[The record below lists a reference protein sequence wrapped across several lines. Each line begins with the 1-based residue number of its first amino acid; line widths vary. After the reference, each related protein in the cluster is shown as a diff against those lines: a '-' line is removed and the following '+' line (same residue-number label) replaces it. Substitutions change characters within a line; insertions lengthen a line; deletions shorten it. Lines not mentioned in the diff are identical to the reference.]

1 MSFEDRKWDLK
12 HKGYLK
18 YMWKPI
24 NVDGEQILESKVE
37 ILISVNLIIYRY
49 FDEIMHLIT
58 CTVHVKRYKVRYE
71 KYKI

>member
-1 MSFEDRKWDLK
+1 
-12 HKGYLK
+12 
-18 YMWKPI
+18 MWKPI